1 MFIKVKILYTVCGA
15 YPDLVEDEWKHCE
28 SFDLQNMQT
37 NIYNEEDLLMI
48 NHTAPDWSVRS
59 MMNIHSLAVGH
70 FFVLVCLKSD

>member
-15 YPDLVEDEWKHCE
+15 YPDLVEDEWKMHCE

-48 NHTAPDWSVRS
+48 NHTATD
-59 MMNIHSLAVGH
+59 
-70 FFVLVCLKSD
+70 